1 MKAVIIGSGN
11 VATWFAFALKKAK
24 IKVTQI
30 YSPTLEH
37 GKILAD
43 SCGCEAIDSMSE
55 LRTDANIYIFSIKDD
70 AYEKTI
76 SEISFRMPLAVLTA
90 GSVSQRVLAEKSER
104 YGVVYPCQTISRL
117 ADFSKLVVPLCIEGD
132 DKTTEDQLCE
142 FARFVSDKVYKINE
156 EQREKLHLAAVFSS
170 NFTNA
175 MYGVGFDILRASNI
189 DSELIIPLLQNTLDK
204 ISLMNPWQAQT
215 GPARRHDEK
224 IIQKQL
230 NELKENK
237 LREIYRLISEWI
249 ENKTDGK

>member
-55 LRTDANIYIFSIKDD
+55 LRSDANIYIFSIKDD

-132 DKTTEDQLCE
+132 
-142 FARFVSDKVYKINE
+142 VSGII
-156 EQREKLHLAAVFSS
+156 SS
-170 NFTNA
+170 A
-175 MYGVGFDILRASNI
+175 
-189 DSELIIPLLQNTLDK
+189 
-204 ISLMNPWQAQT
+204 
-215 GPARRHDEK
+215 
-224 IIQKQL
+224 
-230 NELKENK
+230 
-237 LREIYRLISEWI
+237 
-249 ENKTDGK
+249 